1 MKILPRSKCAILP
14 LVLKKKWFDLIKVGI
29 KKEEYREI
37 KPHYIRQFIKFEPLK
52 NDLIRD
58 YNFHNGFD
66 EGEIKGIEDEL
77 LNLKYDV
84 LDFSLAYPSR
94 AEIDKWL
101 TFKNPRIRIGT
112 GRPEWGAVPGKMY
125 FVITWEE

>member
-1 MKILPRSKCAILP
+1 M
-14 LVLKKKWFDLIKVGI
+14 IKAGI

-58 YNFHNGFD
+58 YNFHIDFD
-66 EGEIKGIEDEL
+66 EGEINGMESEL
-77 LNLKYDV
+77 LSLKYDV
-84 LDFSLAYPSR
+84 LEFSLAYPSR
-94 AEIDKWL
+94 AEKDKWL

-112 GRPEWGAVPGKMY
+112 GRPEWGAEPGKNY

>member
-1 MKILPRSKCAILP
+1 MKTLTLT
-14 LVLKKKWFDLIKVGI
+14 LKKQWFDMIKSGQ

-58 YNFHNGFD
+58 YNFHIGFD
-66 EGEIKGIEDEL
+66 EGEINGIEDEL

-84 LDFSLAYPSR
+84 LDFLSHTR
-94 AEIDKWL
+94 AEQKP
-101 TFKNPRIRIGT
+101 TNGSRSRTRKSASAR
-112 GRPEWGAVPGKMY
+112 AVPNGARNLGSN
-125 FVITWEE
+125 IS

>member
-1 MKILPRSKCAILP
+1 MKTLTLS
-14 LVLKKKWFDLIKVGI
+14 LKKKWFDMIKSGE

-52 NDLIRD
+52 IDLIRD
-58 YNFHNGFD
+58 YKCHIGFD
-66 EGEIKGIEDEL
+66 EGEINGIEDEL

-94 AEIDKWL
+94 AETDKWL
-101 TFKNPRIRIGT
+101 TFKNPKIRIGT
-112 GRPEWGAVPGKMY
+112 GRTEWGAVMGKQY
-125 FVITWEE
+125 FVITWEA